1 MRRTHRTRS
10 IVASSWNSPDTP
22 RNTAGLQTW
31 AAHCSGSAA
40 SRIEPHG
47 RHVLPVGGNPAFK
60 RSDFFHRLT
69 ANFSSFEAN
78 LYPRFR
84 AHSPRGK
91 YVDRK
96 TLPSMGLPSH
106 RRRHC
111 GCRSGRGPEHSVP
124 VLSKVG
130 QVTVRCQAGG
140 VRHEVDTAL
149 ALNPRGTP
157 EKRYAK
163 PTPLAF
169 VNDCCPHFVSDF
181 VGRQLFCR
189 RIHAG
194 SVHCHVRLIAVGGVG
209 VSIRANLA
217 RSA

>member
-10 IVASSWNSPDTP
+10 VVPSSRNSPDTP
-22 RNTAGLQTW
+22 RNTVGLQTW

-60 RSDFFHRLT
+60 RSDFFQRLT

-78 LYPRFR
+78 PYPRFR
-84 AHSPRGK
+84 ADSSRGK
-91 YVDRK
+91 HVDRK

-111 GCRSGRGPEHSVP
+111 GCGTGRGPKHSVP
-124 VLSKVG
+124 VMSKVS

-140 VRHEVDTAL
+140 IRHEVDTAL

-163 PTPLAF
+163 PRPLEF
-169 VNDCCPHFVSDF
+169 VLASGLRRF
-181 VGRQLFCR
+181 VGQN
-189 RIHAG
+189 G
-194 SVHCHVRLIAVGGVG
+194 
-209 VSIRANLA
+209 
-217 RSA
+217 